1 MTHGNHYLGKL
12 YNDLIANSPQTI
24 SMDIPSDIGRG
35 RIAQTKIKHGVILSD
50 WQMCYQADMNVQGP
64 VSKEYM
70 QIIFCL
76 NDGISWGIIDERHSV
91 TIQKNE
97 SCIYAGHGGTEYIC
111 YKKDSN
117 FSFKNIKIPIS
128 YFSHLLADYFDGQEV
143 TAYEKKLLNGISK
156 VPVTPIME
164 QILAETSRFTQYR
177 GGLGYLYLDGKLLI
191 TQSTTILCKAAQY
204 RGGLGYLYL
213 DGKLLEL
220 LSIYLGEVLELDIL
234 MGKNISMSKT
244 ERTAIM
250 EAKRIIDSQLAFAP
264 SCEELSRMVHLSMTK
279 LTRGF
284 SSFYGMPIHQYIIEQ
299 RLAQAAQLLLEEDW
313 NVSEV
318 AAIVG
323 YGKASNFAAAF
334 KKRYGV
340 APKNYRGSRF
350 DNTKNKV

>member
-1 MTHGNHYLGKL
+1 MTHGSHYLGKL

-24 SMDIPSDIGRG
+24 SIDIPSDMGKG
-35 RIAQTKIKHGVILSD
+35 RIAQTQIKHGIIFSD
-50 WQMCYQADMNVQGP
+50 WQMCYQSDMNVQGT
-64 VSKEYM
+64 VSKDYM

-76 NDGISWGIIDERHSV
+76 NDAISWGIMDEKRSI

-97 SCIYAGHGGTEYIC
+97 SCIYAGHGGTEYAC

-117 FSFKNIKIPIS
+117 FSFKSIKIPIA
-128 YFSHLLADYFDGQEV
+128 YFSQLLTDYFDGQEA
-143 TAYEKKLLNGISK
+143 TAYEKKLLDGISK

-164 QILAETSRFTQYR
+164 QILAETSQFT
-177 GGLGYLYLDGKLLI
+177 
-191 TQSTTILCKAAQY
+191 QY

-234 MGKNISMSKT
+234 MGKNVSMSRT

-264 SCEELSRMVHLSMTK
+264 SCEELSHLVHLSTTK

-284 SSFYGMPIHQYIIEQ
+284 SSFYGMPTASVDTDNESYIQEAISELVKGKTLLVIAH
-299 RLAQAAQLLLEEDW
+299 RLNTIQNADQILVIDNGQIAQQGTHEELLKQPGIYQEFVNIRKNAAGWSL
-313 NVSEV
+313 
-318 AAIVG
+318 A
-323 YGKASNFAAAF
+323 
-334 KKRYGV
+334 
-340 APKNYRGSRF
+340 
-350 DNTKNKV
+350 

>member
-1 MTHGNHYLGKL
+1 
-12 YNDLIANSPQTI
+12 
-24 SMDIPSDIGRG
+24 MD
-35 RIAQTKIKHGVILSD
+35 QILS
-50 WQMCYQADMNVQGP
+50 
-64 VSKEYM
+64 
-70 QIIFCL
+70 
-76 NDGISWGIIDERHSV
+76 
-91 TIQKNE
+91 
-97 SCIYAGHGGTEYIC
+97 
-111 YKKDSN
+111 
-117 FSFKNIKIPIS
+117 
-128 YFSHLLADYFDGQEV
+128 
-143 TAYEKKLLNGISK
+143 
-156 VPVTPIME
+156 
-164 QILAETSRFTQYR
+164 ETGRFT
-177 GGLGYLYLDGKLLI
+177 
-191 TQSTTILCKAAQY
+191 QY

-234 MGKNISMSKT
+234 MGKSTSMSRT

-284 SSFYGMPIHQYIIEQ
+284 SSFYGMPIHQYVIEQ
-299 RLAQAAQLLLEEDW
+299 RLAQAAQLLLEGDW

-340 APKNYRGSRF
+340 APKNYRESRF
-350 DNTKNKV
+350 DSAKNKV

>member
-1 MTHGNHYLGKL
+1 MGGEPHPMTHGSHYLGKL

-24 SMDIPSDIGRG
+24 SIDIPSDMGKG
-35 RIAQTKIKHGVILSD
+35 RIAQTQIKHGIIFSD
-50 WQMCYQADMNVQGP
+50 WQMCYQSDMNVQGT
-64 VSKEYM
+64 VSKDYM

-76 NDGISWGIIDERHSV
+76 NDAISWGIMDEKRSI

-97 SCIYAGHGGTEYIC
+97 SCIYAGHGGTEYAC

-117 FSFKNIKIPIS
+117 FSFKSIKIPIA
-128 YFSHLLADYFDGQEV
+128 YFSQLLTDYFDGQEA
-143 TAYEKKLLNGISK
+143 TAYEKKLLDGISK

-164 QILAETSRFTQYR
+164 QILAETSQFT
-177 GGLGYLYLDGKLLI
+177 
-191 TQSTTILCKAAQY
+191 QY

-234 MGKNISMSKT
+234 MGKNVSMSRT

-264 SCEELSRMVHLSMTK
+264 SCEELSHLVHLSTTK
-279 LTRGF
+279 LTRVF

-299 RLAQAAQLLLEEDW
+299 RLTQAAQLLLEGDR
-313 NVSEV
+313 NVSEI

-323 YGKASNFAAAF
+323 YGKPSNLAAAF

-340 APKNYRGSRF
+340 APKNYRESRF
-350 DNTKNKV
+350 DTHKK

>member
-1 MTHGNHYLGKL
+1 MTHGSRYLGKL
-12 YNDLIANSPQTI
+12 YNDLITNSPQTI
-24 SMDIPSDIGRG
+24 LMDIPSDLGRG
-35 RIAQTKIKHGVILSD
+35 RISQTKIKHGIILSD

-64 VSKEYM
+64 VSKEYI

-76 NDGISWGIIDERHSV
+76 NDGISWGMMDENKSI
-91 TIQKNE
+91 TIQKRE

-111 YKKDSN
+111 YTKDSN
-117 FSFKNIKIPIS
+117 FTFKSIKIPIT
-128 YFSHLLADYFDGQEV
+128 YFSQLLTDYFDGQEAA
-143 TAYEKKLLNGISK
+143 AYEKKLLNGISK
-156 VPVTPIME
+156 VPVTPAME
-164 QILAETSRFTQYR
+164 QILAETSQFT
-177 GGLGYLYLDGKLLI
+177 
-191 TQSTTILCKAAQY
+191 QY

-234 MGKNISMSKT
+234 MGKNISMSRT

-264 SCEELSRMVHLSMTK
+264 SCEELSRLVHLSVTK

-284 SSFYGMPIHQYIIEQ
+284 SSFYGMPIHQYVIEQ
-299 RLAQAAQLLLEEDW
+299 RLVQAAQLLLEGDW

-323 YGKASNFAAAF
+323 YGKPSNFAAAF
-334 KKRYGV
+334 KKKYGV
-340 APKNYRGSRF
+340 APKNYRESRF
-350 DNTKNKV
+350 DNPKNKP

>member
-1 MTHGNHYLGKL
+1 MEQQNKYRVIVSARAAQMLVSHAAFLAQVNPAAAERLTVEFEKAAKSLEQM
-12 YNDLIANSPQTI
+12 PQRC
-24 SMDIPSDIGRG
+24 PWLKG
-35 RIAQTKIKHGVILSD
+35 
-50 WQMCYQADMNVQGP
+50 
-64 VSKEYM
+64 
-70 QIIFCL
+70 
-76 NDGISWGIIDERHSV
+76 
-91 TIQKNE
+91 
-97 SCIYAGHGGTEYIC
+97 EYIP
-111 YKKDSN
+111 
-117 FSFKNIKIPIS
+117 KNAYRFILFEKRYLLIPLS

-143 TAYEKKLLNGISK
+143 TAYEKKLLGGISK

-164 QILAETSRFTQYR
+164 QILAETSRFT
-177 GGLGYLYLDGKLLI
+177 
-191 TQSTTILCKAAQY
+191 QY

-264 SCEELSRMVHLSMTK
+264 SCEELSRLVHLSVTK

-299 RLAQAAQLLLEEDW
+299 RLTQAAQLLLEGDW
-313 NVSEV
+313 NVSEI

-323 YGKASNFAAAF
+323 YGKPSNFAAAF

-340 APKNYRGSRF
+340 APKNYRESYL
-350 DNTKNKV
+350 DDTKK

>member
-1 MTHGNHYLGKL
+1 MTHGSRYLGKL
-12 YNDLIANSPQTI
+12 YNDLITNSPQTI
-24 SMDIPSDIGRG
+24 LMDIPSDLGCG
-35 RIAQTKIKHGVILSD
+35 RIAQTKIKHGIILSD

-64 VSKEYM
+64 VSKEYI

-76 NDGISWGIIDERHSV
+76 NDGISWGMMDENKSI
-91 TIQKNE
+91 TIQKRE
-97 SCIYAGHGGTEYIC
+97 SCIYAGHGRTEYIC
-111 YKKDSN
+111 YTKGSN
-117 FSFKNIKIPIS
+117 FTFKSIKIPIT
-128 YFSHLLADYFDGQEV
+128 YFSQLLTDYFDGQEAV
-143 TAYEKKLLNGISK
+143 AYEQKLLNGISK
-156 VPVTPIME
+156 VPVTPAME
-164 QILAETSRFTQYR
+164 QILAETSQFT
-177 GGLGYLYLDGKLLI
+177 
-191 TQSTTILCKAAQY
+191 QY

-234 MGKNISMSKT
+234 MGKNISMSRT

-264 SCEELSRMVHLSMTK
+264 SCEELSRLVHLSVTK

-284 SSFYGMPIHQYIIEQ
+284 SSFYGMPIHQYVIEQ
-299 RLAQAAQLLLEEDW
+299 RLTQAAQLLLEEDW

-340 APKNYRGSRF
+340 APKNYRESRF
-350 DNTKNKV
+350 DTPKNKP